1 MARLVSR
8 IALVATISYTALMQ
22 VRSSRRTTM
31 NMHAIWR
38 LFFRGILYGFL
49 GGFALIVLLF
59 FLSSKRDGHLMYAH
73 LVANP
78 IEFLYFLLGMEIGI
92 ALIGLL
98 VFYGFHSLHESARRF
113 AESGW
118 KQPEPDK

>member
-1 MARLVSR
+1 
-8 IALVATISYTALMQ
+8 
-22 VRSSRRTTM
+22 M
-31 NMHAIWR
+31 NMHAIWM

-73 LVANP
+73 LAANP

-92 ALIGLL
+92 ALIGVMTLFGL
-98 VFYGFHSLHESARRF
+98 RSFGNWAHRESERMR
-113 AESGW
+113 EQ
-118 KQPEPDK
+118 QP